1 MSDHACLRR
10 PKPRHKD
17 NPVITAPSSTL
28 RFASALTRHSS
39 PQAAADELVRAIRE
53 QLGAARIDLAFLF
66 VSIQHADQ
74 ADALVQALREALDP
88 ATLVGCTGEGVIATG
103 REIESGPAATL
114 WAAHLPGVVAQPLR
128 LSFSSVHDQF
138 SLRHWPDMDTD
149 GDTPLAM
156 LLFADPFSTPMQDV
170 LSVIEEQ
177 YPGTRALGGLAGG
190 GQDLGENRLF
200 LDDVVHTD
208 GLVGVALSG
217 PITVHTVISQGCRPI
232 GERFIVTKA
241 EHNVIQELG
250 GRPALHCLQTVFSQL
265 SSEERAQAQ
274 RALHIGIAMDEQRA
288 QFTRGDFLIR
298 NLLGADQQTG
308 AIVIGDVVQ
317 EGQTVQFQV
326 RDAQAADEDLRVLL
340 AAAHP
345 GSRPLPLGALLFS
358 CCGRGKGL
366 FGIPNHDA
374 AVLGEQLGAI
384 PLAGFFAQGE
394 VGPVGGRNFLHGY
407 TASIAIFSEPKRS
420 EKVSGRY

>member
-1 MSDHACLRR
+1 MI
-10 PKPRHKD
+10 
-17 NPVITAPSSTL
+17 ITPPSTL
-28 RFASALTRHSS
+28 RFASALTR
-39 PQAAADELVRAIRE
+39 QGNAQVAADELIQAIRE
-53 QLGAARIDLAFLF
+53 QLGPSRIDVAFLF
-66 VSIQHADQ
+66 ISAQHADQ
-74 ADALVQALREALDP
+74 AE
-88 ATLVGCTGEGVIATG
+88 TLAGTIRTVLGPTTLLGCTGEGVIATG
-103 REIESGPAATL
+103 REIETGPAATL
-114 WAAHLPGVVAQPLR
+114 WAAHLPGVIAHPLR
-128 LSFSSVHDQF
+128 LSFSSIHDQF
-138 SLRHWPDMDTD
+138 SLRDWPEMDYT
-149 GDTPLAM
+149 GDTAPVM
-156 LLFADPFSTPMQDV
+156 LLLADPFSTPMQDV
-170 LSVIEEQ
+170 LAVLEEQ

-200 LDDVVHTD
+200 LDDDVYDD

-217 PITVHTVISQGCRPI
+217 NIAVRTVISQGCRPI
-232 GERFIVTKA
+232 GDRFIVTKA

-250 GRPALHCLQTVFSQL
+250 GIPALHCLQTVFGQL
-265 SSEERAQAQ
+265 SSDERAQAQ

-326 RDAQAADEDLRVLL
+326 RDARSADDDLHALL
-340 AAAHP
+340 ASPRP
-345 GSRPLPLGALLFS
+345 GVLSKPLGALLFS

-366 FGIPNHDA
+366 FGVPHHDA

-407 TASIAIFSEPKRS
+407 TASIAIFSEPDRLS
-420 EKVSGRY
+420 QADPNH